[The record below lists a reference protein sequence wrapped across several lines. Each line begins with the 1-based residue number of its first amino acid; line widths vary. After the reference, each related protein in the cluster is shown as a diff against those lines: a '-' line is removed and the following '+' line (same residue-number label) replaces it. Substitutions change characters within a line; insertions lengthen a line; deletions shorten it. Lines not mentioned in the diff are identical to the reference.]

1 MAERGGPNVYA
12 IAAHRGFADALVAG
26 LIPRYSEP
34 DFGLARL
41 TLLLPSQR
49 AARTVTEAFVRL
61 AEGGLLL
68 PRMAVVGDLD
78 LDETLGPLF
87 DTLGAG
93 ADIPPAADPGRRW
106 LRLAEYLTQ
115 LEGEA
120 AGKGA
125 ALLRRAFDIGRTMDR
140 LLVEGLAPQDLLSE
154 EVLGIVGELSEHW
167 TRSTRL
173 FLQVQ
178 AHWLAELG
186 ARGEVDG
193 PARRNLLFDLAAR
206 SWQTTPPPHPVVA
219 AGVTSASPALA
230 NLLRVV
236 SELPGGAVI
245 LPDLD
250 LSLDDEVWNALGT
263 AGKPENLDDPPFA
276 KGDAVTHPQYHLK
289 LLLNRMGV
297 ARGEVRPWHR
307 AGLAPAPP
315 ERSRAISNLFL
326 PPAASARWASLAASE
341 RRLAGVRLMES
352 AHPGEEAQ
360 AIAILLR
367 QALEVPERRA
377 ALVTPDRTLA
387 ARVVAQLDRWGIK
400 ADDSAGR
407 PLPQTAAGRVLLLLA
422 EVLAEDAA
430 PVPLIA
436 LLTHPLARK
445 GEGRADWLD
454 NARKFD
460 LALRGPRPAPGLGPL
475 AMLAD
480 SRKLAEWWEEVAAI
494 LAPVMALNVEAPLAA
509 MLDTLGAAAEAL
521 CGEELWGE
529 ADGRATATFL
539 EDLREA
545 ARSASTRLDPRE
557 LHAVLHDAMDRI
569 AVRPPWGSHPRL
581 AIYGLLEARMVR
593 ADLVICGGLTEGVW
607 PASPAPD
614 ALLPPAVLR
623 ALGVPGA
630 DFRIGLSAH
639 DLAAGL
645 GAPEVVLSW
654 ARRDDGAPVIPSRFV
669 LRIKAMLGDNA
680 RSHEEAEALRL
691 ARAIDHADPSAIYP
705 RPRPLPS
712 AQQRKVDISVT
723 GLDRLRSDPFQFY
736 ASSILRLKRLDLLDE
751 QPSAAWKGIAVHKIL
766 ETWHRSGG
774 RAGELMATAEAV
786 LDTMNAH
793 PLMRGL
799 WRPRLVKALEWIDS
813 KIVAMLDEDSRTVL
827 ASEVWGDLQFKGI
840 RIHGRADRIDMLDG
854 KRLAI
859 VDYKTGLP
867 PSRRMVKDGYSLQL
881 GLIGLIAAQ
890 GGFDRVSGE
899 PTEFEYWSLARDT
912 KRKDENG
919 FGYVMSPFKTD
930 RADGIDKEQFL
941 AVTRN
946 YLADAIDRWILGS
959 DPFTA
964 RLNPDIGGFN
974 DYDQL
979 MRLDEWLPHLTAEQA
994 DEA

>member
-1 MAERGGPNVYA
+1 VVERGGPQVYS

-26 LIPRYSEP
+26 LIPRYS
-34 DFGLARL
+34 DADYGLARL

-49 AARTVTEAFVRL
+49 AARTISEAFVRL

-68 PRMAVVGDLD
+68 PRMVVVGDLD
-78 LDETLGPLF
+78 LDEALGPLF

-93 ADIPPAADPGRRW
+93 ADIPPAADPARRW

-115 LEGEA
+115 VEGEK

-125 ALLRRAFDIGRTMDR
+125 ALLRRAFEIGQTMDR
-140 LLVEGLAPQDLLSE
+140 LLVEGLAPQDLLSD

-167 TRSTRL
+167 TRSTKL

-186 ARGEVDG
+186 ARGEQDG
-193 PARRNLLFDLAAR
+193 PARRNMLFDLASR
-206 SWQTTPPPHPVVA
+206 TWQEAPPTHAVVA

-230 NLLRVV
+230 KLLRVV
-236 SELPGGAVI
+236 SELPNGAVI

-263 AGKPENLDDPPFA
+263 AGKPETRDDPPFA

-307 AGLAPAPP
+307 AGLAAAPP
-315 ERSRAISNLFL
+315 NRSRAISNLFL
-326 PPAASARWASLAASE
+326 PPAASACWAGLAASE

-367 QALEVPERRA
+367 EALEVPERRV
-377 ALVTPDRTLA
+377 ALITPDRALA
-387 ARVVAQLDRWGIK
+387 ARVVAQLKRWGIE
-400 ADDSAGR
+400 ADDTAGR

-430 PVPLIA
+430 PVPLVA
-436 LLTHPLARK
+436 LLTHPLARQ
-445 GEGRADWLD
+445 GEGRSDWLD

-460 LALRGPRPAPGLGPL
+460 LALRGPRPAPGLAPL
-475 AMLAD
+475 AKRAEE
-480 SRKLAEWWEEVAAI
+480 RKLGDWWQEVAAI
-494 LAPVMALNVEAPLAA
+494 LAPVMALDRDTPLVDL
-509 MLDTLGAAAEAL
+509 LDALAGAAETL
-521 CGEELWGE
+521 CGEGLWGE
-529 ADGRATATFL
+529 ADGRSAASFL

-545 ARSASTRLDPRE
+545 ARSAGTRLDPRE
-557 LHAVLHDAMDRI
+557 LHAVLHDAMDRVS
-569 AVRPPWGSHPRL
+569 VRPPWGGHPRI
-581 AIYGLLEARMVR
+581 AIFGLLEARMAR

-607 PASPAPD
+607 PASPSPD

-639 DLAAGL
+639 DLAAAL

-669 LRIKAMLGDNA
+669 LRIRAMLGEKQA
-680 RSHEEAEALRL
+680 AELRETEALQL
-691 ARAIDHADPSAIYP
+691 ACNIDHAPLAPRYP
-705 RPRPLPS
+705 RPRPMPNAEQRLVDVS
-712 AQQRKVDISVT
+712 AT
-723 GLDRLRSDPFQFY
+723 GLDRLRSDPFAFY
-736 ASSILRLKRLDLLDE
+736 ANSILRLRLLDPLDA
-751 QPSAAWKGIAVHKIL
+751 QPSAAWRGDAVH
-766 ETWHRSGG
+766 
-774 RAGELMATAEAV
+774 AV
-786 LDTMNAH
+786 LDHWHKAGNKPGELLPIAYATLDEMNAH

-799 WRPRLVKALEWIDS
+799 WRPRLLEALRWIEAEGA
-813 KIVAMLDEDSRTVL
+813 ILRANGREVAT
-827 ASEVWGDLQFKGI
+827 SEVKGDMNVQGV
-840 RIHGRADRIDMLDG
+840 RVHGRADRIDREADG
-854 KRLAI
+854 SLVV
-859 VDYKTGLP
+859 VDYKTGSVPTRKEVLTGF
-867 PSRRMVKDGYSLQL
+867 RLQL
-881 GLIGLIAAQ
+881 GILGLIARDS
-890 GGFDRVSGE
+890 GFDGLSGE
-899 PTEFEYWSLARDT
+899 PSAFEYWALGKD
-912 KRKDENG
+912 KDRKDEDG
-919 FGYVMSPFKTD
+919 FGYRLDVLKPKKGT
-930 RADGIDKEQFL
+930 AVEPEEFL
-941 AVTRN
+941 ASTHYFLTN
-946 YLADAIDRWILGS
+946 ALDRWILGN
-959 DPFTA
+959 DAFTA
-964 RLNPDIGGFN
+964 RLNLDVAGYN

-979 MRLDEWLPHLTAEQA
+979 MRLDEWLLALTA
-994 DEA
+994 DERNEA